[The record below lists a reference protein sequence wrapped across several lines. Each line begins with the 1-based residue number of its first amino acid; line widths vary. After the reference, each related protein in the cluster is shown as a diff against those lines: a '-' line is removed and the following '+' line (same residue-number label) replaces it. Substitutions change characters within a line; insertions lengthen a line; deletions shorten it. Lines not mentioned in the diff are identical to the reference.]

1 MKVNA
6 CALADEIYTVYSGIC
21 KVTAGATAVTFN
33 QGRQAIP
40 YGMFF

>member
-1 MKVNA
+1 MKVNVW
-6 CALADEIYTVYSGIC
+6 ALTDEIYTAYSGIC

-40 YGMFF
+40 YGVFF